1 MNANDGLLVSEL
13 DSLPVFASNHP
24 ESKEPK
30 LEPDHGTAFQKAFC
44 RSRRFSM
51 YSSVA
56 KFGAFQRNCQPGDHL
71 QESNVAGMMEKLI
84 GMWIVTCP
92 NGSENR

>member
-30 LEPDHGTAFQKAFC
+30 LEPDHGTDGTAF
-44 RSRRFSM
+44 
-51 YSSVA
+51 
-56 KFGAFQRNCQPGDHL
+56 
-71 QESNVAGMMEKLI
+71 
-84 GMWIVTCP
+84 
-92 NGSENR
+92 